1 MYFASIG
8 DVRFEW
14 DNAKA
19 AANRRK
25 HGVDFHEAMTC
36 FEDDEALCIPDP
48 DHSIGEE
55 RFVLIGLSHALRVL
69 VVIHCEREGGK
80 VLRLIS
86 ARKADRVERDS
97 YAAQSP

>member
-1 MYFASIG
+1 MYYASIG

-69 VVIHCEREGGK
+69 VVIHCEREGGR